1 MLAVATAV
9 ATVLC
14 YLRATRMMAT
24 VAIRTATQSILCP
37 ICRAV
42 NRPDARFCQQC
53 GNDVLLDDTYRITR
67 VIKEGG
73 MGVVYQAVDEDGAF
87 YAIKEMHDRFTD
99 AKDREEG
106 IKRFLDEA
114 QLLRKIKGHPGI
126 PHVYRSFI
134 DEGRYYL
141 SMEFIFGEDL
151 EDILE
156 REKRFSEPQTLK
168 WADQLCDVLDHLH
181 ANGLIY
187 RDMKPSNV
195 MITRDGDVKVVDF
208 GIAKLLVPGQRGTM
222 IGTPGYSPPEQYQGI
237 TTVQSDIYALAA
249 TLHHLLTG
257 RDPRNE
263 PPFSFP
269 PVRSLRPEVSRD
281 TEAAIQ
287 RALEMEVDKRF
298 KTVSEFRRALPI
310 PTGERRPTRPFD
322 VLPDERPVERV
333 PARQRQQPR
342 QYRQTWP
349 APQPAPAAPARQ
361 GQAQPPQRQAQ
372 PPRQRQAQP
381 RRRRSSPAR
390 AIQRAV
396 AVVLLA
402 IGLYYGAIMYGPQIV
417 GLIEQYLPA
426 LTQPAPEGQIIPEE
440 QVPVEQAP
448 VEQAPQPE
456 VAPVAT
462 FFTTTVN
469 VDVLAGAS
477 EDVVQQAFERA
488 YLEAAQRQFPN
499 AQLDPA
505 RPPGIDGVPE
515 QLPATD
521 GLIRYRATMNGYIL
535 VPR

>member
-1 MLAVATAV
+1 
-9 ATVLC
+9 
-14 YLRATRMMAT
+14 MMA
-24 VAIRTATQSILCP
+24 VAIRTVTQSILCP

-53 GNDVLLDDTYRITR
+53 GNDVLLDDTYRITK

-114 QLLRKIKGHPGI
+114 QLLRKLKGHPGI

-156 REKRFSEPQTLK
+156 REQRFSEPQVLK
-168 WADQLCDVLDHLH
+168 WADQLCDVLEHLH

-195 MITRDGDVKVVDF
+195 MITREGDVKVVDF

-269 PVRSLRPEVSRD
+269 PVRALRPEVSRE

-287 RALEMEVDKRF
+287 RALEMEVEKRF
-298 KTVSEFRRALPI
+298 KSVAEFRRALPI

-322 VLPDERPVERV
+322 VLPDARSTERV
-333 PARQRQQPR
+333 PAPTRQQPR

-349 APQPAPAAPARQ
+349 AAPPQPTPAAP
-361 GQAQPPQRQAQ
+361 PPRPAQ
-372 PPRQRQAQP
+372 PPRA
-381 RRRRSSPAR
+381 RRTATPQRRSGPAR

-396 AVVLLA
+396 AIVLLA
-402 IGLYYGAIMYGPQIV
+402 VGLYYGAITYGPQIV
-417 GLIEQYLPA
+417 ALIEHYLPA
-426 LTQPAPEGQIIPEE
+426 LIQSAPGGQQLPAE
-440 QVPVEQAP
+440 QVPAPIEQP
-448 VEQAPQPE
+448 VPEQQAPQSDVVP
-456 VAPVAT
+456 APMP
-462 FFTTTVN
+462 FTTIVEVEVTAN
-469 VDVLAGAS
+469 AS
-477 EDVVQQAFERA
+477 QEAIDQAFQAA
-488 YLEAAQRQFPN
+488 YLQKAQQLHPG
-499 AQLDPA
+499 ATLDPDRA
-505 RPPGIDGVPE
+505 PGIVGPTE
-515 QLPATD
+515 ELPAAE
-521 GLIRYRATMNGYIL
+521 GFARYRATMNGYIL
-535 VPR
+535 AP

>member
-1 MLAVATAV
+1 
-9 ATVLC
+9 
-14 YLRATRMMAT
+14 MMAT
-24 VAIRTATQSILCP
+24 VAIRTVTQSILCP

-53 GNDVLLDDTYRITR
+53 GNDVLLDDTYRITK

-156 REKRFSEPQTLK
+156 REQRFSEPQVLK
-168 WADQLCDVLDHLH
+168 WADQLCDVLEHLH

-195 MITRDGDVKVVDF
+195 MITRAGDVKVVDF

-269 PVRSLRPEVSRD
+269 PVRALRPEVSRE

-298 KTVSEFRRALPI
+298 KTVAEFRRALPI

-322 VLPDERPVERV
+322 VLPDARPTERV
-333 PARQRQQPR
+333 PEPRRQPR

-349 APQPAPAAPARQ
+349 APPPATPAAPAPSR
-361 GQAQPPQRQAQ
+361 PAQ
-372 PPRQRQAQP
+372 PPRQRRTAPPQ
-381 RRRRSSPAR
+381 RRRGPAR

-402 IGLYYGAIMYGPQIV
+402 LGLYYGAITYGPQIV
-417 GLIEQYLPA
+417 ALIEQYVPA
-426 LTQPAPEGQIIPEE
+426 LTQPVPAEQLPPPIEQPVPETVPE
-440 QVPVEQAP
+440 QQAP
-448 VEQAPQPE
+448 PEAAP
-456 VAPVAT
+456 APIP
-462 FFTTTVN
+462 FTTTVN
-469 VDVLAGAS
+469 VEVTAGATD
-477 EDVVQQAFERA
+477 EAVQQAFARA

-499 AQLDPA
+499 AQLDPT

-515 QLPATD
+515 QLPAAE
-521 GLIRYRATMNGYIL
+521 GYVRYRATMNGYIL